1 MDDRV
6 IEVVNR
12 SNQRGGRMLSV
23 VDLIEA
29 ETLTPPQAGF
39 VTARIEAGASVL
51 VGASP
56 GGAGKTAV
64 MGALLT
70 MLPPGESVHVTHT
83 DGGFGLGG
91 GGDAGGTGTWRTAGT
106 GDCLV
111 AYEIS
116 PASYEAYIWG
126 GDLREFLER
135 GLAGARLFANLHADT
150 LDEARDQ
157 IVTDNG
163 ATRAAF
169 NAFDTFVPITVA
181 GGFGR
186 RSRVVERI
194 DYRDAAGSPGASR
207 SPGAAGSSAEAGSRS
222 GPPGA
227 ADPPGT
233 ARSPGAADP
242 PGAARAP
249 GAAGWSHVGR
259 SPTLSDRAGEI
270 AQFLESLAD
279 DGIRRIEDVRRRWLE
294 FRGE

>member
-6 IEVVNR
+6 LEVVNR

-29 ETLTPPQAGF
+29 DTLTPPQAAF
-39 VTARIEAGASVL
+39 LIARIEAEASVL

-70 MLPPGESVHVTHT
+70 MLPPGESVHVTQT
-83 DGGFGLGG
+83 GSGFGFGG
-91 GGDAGGTGTWRTAGT
+91 EGRSEAWREAGA

-116 PASYEAYIWG
+116 PGSYEAYIWG
-126 GDLREFLER
+126 RDLREFLER

-150 LDEARDQ
+150 LEEARDQ
-157 IVTDNG
+157 VVTDNG
-163 ATRAAF
+163 ATRAEF
-169 NAFDTFVPITVA
+169 NAFDIFVPITVA
-181 GGFGR
+181 GGLGR

-194 DYRDAAGSPGASR
+194 DHRGADGR
-207 SPGAAGSSAEAGSRS
+207 SQ
-222 GPPGA
+222 
-227 ADPPGT
+227 AD
-233 ARSPGAADP
+233 
-242 PGAARAP
+242 
-249 GAAGWSHVGR
+249 GWSHVGR

-270 AQFLESLAD
+270 AQLLESLAD
-279 DGIRRIEDVRRRWLE
+279 DGVRRIEDVRRRWLA
-294 FRGE
+294 FLGG